1 MDLRGEVLD
10 VGLDN
15 DLAIFPGAVGVLEFD
30 VGDSRKG
37 SDEDHDRGVA
47 LHRADGQQPFL
58 GVGDGFDG
66 LSRGHLKAGRAVEQ
80 HHHRIDVQA
89 AALHAR
95 IDDVADDHAHRLQ
108 GDEQDD
114 GAAVAVELVQVGS
127 LVHDD
132 IFDGAET
139 RRGTPT
145 INAVEGQDQALLAG
159 TYLMA
164 RAAAEAAAAGQQ
176 VASDL
181 ARTVALLCVGQATE
195 TQHLFDVSQE
205 IDRYLF
211 TIEAKTAALFACS
224 CRVGALSAELPG
236 DHVNR
241 FGEFGRDFGMAFQ
254 LIDDV
259 LDVIGD
265 ADRLGKPVGTDLRC
279 GVLTLPALL
288 ELAQPSGGDLRA
300 LLLRRQD
307 VDLEQASKMMVNS
320 SRIGDTIELARQ
332 YADAAAAAI
341 SEVPGASYLSRFAP
355 VYVDWALEEFV
366 TA

>member
-1 MDLRGEVLD
+1 MRSSPLDLLGSSDLAERLETVGDRLAATCTVGAPDLTLPCLRMVGGGGKRLRPALTISVAD
-10 VGLDN
+10 VGKVFN
-15 DLAIFPGAVGVLEFD
+15 PRV
-30 VGDSRKG
+30 
-37 SDEDHDRGVA
+37 VA
-47 LHRADGQQPFL
+47 
-58 GVGDGFDG
+58 
-66 LSRGHLKAGRAVEQ
+66 
-80 HHHRIDVQA
+80 
-89 AALHAR
+89 
-95 IDDVADDHAHRLQ
+95 
-108 GDEQDD
+108 
-114 GAAVAVELVQVGS
+114 AAVAVELVQVGS

-355 VYVDWALEEFV
+355 FYVDWALEEFV